1 MDAED
6 RIFFIFLLLF
16 KVSSVFVSGF
26 RSFIFFLWFRCH
38 LLI

>member
-6 RIFFIFLLLF
+6 RIFFIFFIFLLLF

-26 RSFIFFLWFRCH
+26 R
-38 LLI
+38 